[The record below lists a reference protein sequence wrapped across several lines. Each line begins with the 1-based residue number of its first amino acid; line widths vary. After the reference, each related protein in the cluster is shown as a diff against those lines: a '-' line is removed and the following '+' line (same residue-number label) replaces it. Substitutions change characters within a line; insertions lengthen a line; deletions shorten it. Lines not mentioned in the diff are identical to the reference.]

1 MMTLGTEGA
10 ILANQ
15 TSRYSCGG
23 RTAAHHPGPLVHRPG
38 ISCALGLRESTGGL
52 Y

>member
-1 MMTLGTEGA
+1 MMTFGIEGA
-10 ILANQ
+10 MIASL

-23 RTAAHHPGPLVHRPG
+23 QTAAHHPEPLVHRPG
-38 ISCALGLRESTGGL
+38 ISCALGLRGSTGGL